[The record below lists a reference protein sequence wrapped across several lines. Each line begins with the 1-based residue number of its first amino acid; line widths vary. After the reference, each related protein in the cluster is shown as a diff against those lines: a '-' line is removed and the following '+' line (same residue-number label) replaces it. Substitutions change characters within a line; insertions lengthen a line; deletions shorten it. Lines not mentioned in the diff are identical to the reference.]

1 MQYPIFPYLL
11 NCNTNFFIDSKFTI
25 LNTVATIIFYTEKS
39 YMEVKLMNKY
49 DKFFNSKEIL
59 KESLSPEEAVASIA
73 MITAAADSSLQNV
86 DIEFLVDILWGFEIF
101 EEYSDEDLLEMLE
114 KLLNLAVN
122 KSPGAL
128 FNTAK
133 QQLEDE
139 FLEDAFAAGVS
150 VIFDEEEMHI
160 PKSKMLLLKSL
171 QQALELDNE
180 EAEEIIEDVISAF
193 EEAELEELLED
204 EDETIVDIAFSI
216 DEYDSPLGN
225 FTVPIPVHPHEGGK
239 VQSQEGAVSFSDDE
253 GTFLRIDY
261 YCLPSKE
268 IEQMEAIGQEEYLK
282 STLVNKYIPEEIVAN
297 LPEAQVEYSEY
308 MAKILEG
315 SYFVLLYMPE
325 GSRIYKTG
333 NNGTATKLDAYRGL
347 IAFIEGDFLYI
358 VSSQRVFLDGKT
370 SSFMKQEAVALKQM
384 ILDFVDTIEFS

>member
-1 MQYPIFPYLL
+1 
-11 NCNTNFFIDSKFTI
+11 
-25 LNTVATIIFYTEKS
+25 
-39 YMEVKLMNKY
+39 MNKY
-49 DKFFNSKEIL
+49 DQFFHSKETL
-59 KESLSPEEAVASIA
+59 KELLTPEEAVAAIA
-73 MITAAADSSLQNV
+73 VITAAADSSLKDV

-101 EEYSDEDLLEMLE
+101 EEYSDEDLLEMLN
-114 KLLNLAVN
+114 KLINLAAKN
-122 KSPGAL
+122 SPGAL
-128 FNTAK
+128 FNTANDK
-133 QQLEDE
+133 LKDE
-139 FLEDAFAAGVS
+139 LLEDAFEAGVS
-150 VIFDEEEMHI
+150 VILDEEEMHI
-160 PKSKMLLLKSL
+160 PKTKMPLLKSL
-171 QQALELDNE
+171 QQALEIDNE

-225 FTVPIPVHPHEGGK
+225 FTVPIPVDPHQGGK

-261 YCLPSKE
+261 YCLPSKQ

-308 MAKILEG
+308 MTRTLEG
-315 SYFVLLYMPE
+315 SYFVLLYMPG

-358 VSSQRVFLDGKT
+358 ISSQRTFLDGKT
-370 SSFMKQEAVALKQM
+370 SSFMKQEAVALKKM